1 MAIGQMFQPKSL
13 AYGAGALYNYLT
25 PNTPAMVYK
34 SNYKYRTRSRGYSL
48 TKKTK
53 KIPKKSFK
61 TMVMSI
67 EPGKHNTFNTSLAA
81 CLPTQTYSFIPTQ
94 NILIG
99 NDNQSRR
106 GDQIYLCALKL
117 SGSFFTNVTAA
128 CYKYRMIVGWTG
140 EEYTASGIANTWS
153 SGGVT
158 SGEIFLPNTD
168 TASKMNGIINPKA
181 FTVLYDQTWDINS
194 MIAAASE
201 NQSYAFTV
209 PINQTF
215 NYQATAAT
223 MGKLKN
229 LYVVIVGN
237 VFGGTG
243 GITQIGATFMATD
256 LIFKE

>member
-1 MAIGQMFQPKSL
+1 MKAAPF
-13 AYGAGALYNYLT
+13 AYGAVSYAASKYGPPG
-25 PNTPAMVYK
+25 PNNRYINRKTA
-34 SNYKYRTRSRGYSL
+34 NNGSL
-48 TKKTK
+48 ITADRAFKRRRY
-53 KIPKKSFK
+53 SFK
-61 TMVMSI
+61 SKVKAT
-67 EPGKHNTFNTSLAA
+67 EPAKHSTVA
-81 CLPTQTYSFIPTQ
+81 PTQ
-94 NILIG
+94 NPMLADTLYTFSPTQAITQGTGNTNRIG
-99 NDNQSRR
+99 DS
-106 GDQIYLCALKL
+106 IEIMALKVK
-117 SGSFFTNVTAA
+117 GFFNTATPTGA
-128 CYKYRMIVGWTG
+128 YTFRVIVGWSG
-140 EEYTASGIANTWS
+140 EEYAAASTF
-153 SGGVT
+153 T
-158 SGEIFLPNTD
+158 SGLGATEIFLPNTV
-168 TASKMNGIINPKA
+168 TGWVANGIINPKA